1 MSEAEDQIASDH
13 SRVLRGMS
21 ATGMRLMELI
31 QRRQEE
37 ARRREAD
44 GQREAAQALRDR
56 QEAQRNAARTIAAQG
71 LDPRWRD
78 AASDREIA
86 TAFVYAEA
94 YADTEPLARVAHEQL
109 AQHVT
114 ERHES
119 LAEFVDANVR
129 QEDLDRVPAPEGT
142 PSATQQRW
150 MDAARANDA
159 AERHS
164 DHLEQID
171 PESPETLITE
181 GGAST
186 RVLDA
191 DDLQRWSDQ
200 TIGSLVGEDPHTV
213 VLGWNVSEAA
223 PARSTVL
230 DPEVL
235 QRWSD
240 EAIAEVLGNKPD
252 TVVVVPDLSEY
263 ERQHRIHAHLAT
275 VGDDVAGQWAD
286 LTNQYGRDRADN
298 WLEGNLTESEM
309 ARTNKWLLWNEAQRE
324 VAAGVSIEQA
334 MQDLADRESDL
345 GLDLVFDEPGQAAP
359 EDLAGDLGE
368 HQGKAAVAV
377 ERGDMEHAGL
387 GQFQRERDETSDLAQ
402 RDPQA
407 ARALANV
414 RPGRTVP
421 AAEQVAAASE
431 KSKVSQR
438 KARTPGQERTPERG
452 LSR

>member
-71 LDPRWRD
+71 LDPQWRE

-94 YADTEPLARVAHEQL
+94 YADSEPLARVAHEQL
-109 AQHVT
+109 SQHVT
-114 ERHES
+114 ERHQS
-119 LAEFVDANVR
+119 LVEFVDANVR

-150 MDAARANDA
+150 MDAARAEDA
-159 AERHS
+159 AERHA

-171 PESPETLITE
+171 PESPETLVTE
-181 GGAST
+181 SGAVT
-186 RVLDA
+186 RVLDPEE
-191 DDLQRWSDQ
+191 LERWSDQ

-213 VLGWNVSEAA
+213 VLAWDVTEAT

-240 EAIAEVLGNKPD
+240 EAVAEVFGNNPD
-252 TVVVVPDLSEY
+252 KVVVVPDLSEY
-263 ERQHRIHAHLAT
+263 ERQHRISAHLAT
-275 VGDDVAGQWAD
+275 VGDDVASQWAD

-324 VAAGVSIEQA
+324 VAEGVSIEQA
-334 MQDLADRESDL
+334 MQDLAARESDL
-345 GLDLVFDEPGQAAP
+345 GLDLELDEPRHGAP
-359 EDLAGDLGE
+359 EDLASELGE
-368 HQGKAAVAV
+368 HQGKAAVAT
-377 ERGDMEHAGL
+377 ERGDIEHAGV
-387 GQFQRERDETSDLAQ
+387 GQFQREKDETSDLAQ

-407 ARALANV
+407 ANVLAIT
-414 RPGRTVP
+414 RPGRTMP
-421 AAEQVAAASE
+421 AAEQVAAAAE

-438 KARTPGQERTPERG
+438 KARTPGQERTPERDLG
-452 LSR
+452 R